1 VSDEISRRPQSTYG
15 ERSRGSTGRRSPKI
29 VRALVFLSFVAMFMA
44 GGYYSADLFLK
55 LLDRKNVVKQQN
67 VVSNA
72 EDLQKL
78 LAAGQTDELV
88 ASRRELAVYPL
99 GEEGMLRASLKV
111 LSDIQEDEIMLA
123 LRTVFAETSER
134 WANQIVPK
142 HVYRDGVNAYIDLPA
157 SFTEGLA
164 KLPEQRALLMLTG
177 IVRTVVENF
186 PPVKQVYFL
195 INGRW
200 VTNVGK
206 IRLSEPWG
214 FKTEA

>member
-1 VSDEISRRPQSTYG
+1 MSDEISRRPQSTYG
-15 ERSRGSTGRRSPKI
+15 ERSRGSTSRRSPKI

>member
-1 VSDEISRRPQSTYG
+1 MSDEISRRPQSVYLG
-15 ERSRGSTGRRSPKI
+15 RGRGSSRPKSPWI
-29 VRALVFLSFVAMFMA
+29 VRFLAQMSVAAIFLA
-44 GGYYSADLFLK
+44 AGYYGADLCLK
-55 LLDRKNVVKQQN
+55 FLDRKSVVKQEN

-78 LAAGQTDELV
+78 LAADQSDEFV

-99 GEEGMLRASLKV
+99 GTEGLVRASLKV
-111 LSDIQEDEIMLA
+111 LSDVQEDEIMLA
-123 LRTVFAETSER
+123 VRTVFTEASES
-134 WANQIVPK
+134 WANQITPK
-142 HVYRDGVNAYIDLPA
+142 HVYRDGVTAYIDLPG

-164 KLPEQRALLMLTG
+164 KMPEQRSLLMLTG
-177 IVRTVVENF
+177 LVRTIVENF

-195 INGRW
+195 VNGRW

-214 FKTEA
+214 FSGA